1 MSDGKE
7 TQGLKPWEIA
17 ALDDPQP
24 QSSGLDD
31 YESSQK
37 LREFLQGI
45 TYNTADE
52 AEAAIVSQLTDRPYP
67 EVISEIRTKLG
78 NYEMTN
84 KGEAALMQL
93 LGGIVP
99 TAAAMVFT
107 KGRGKAPAG
116 TVTAENAAAVGNQF
130 FPNLMKAIGYGTGET
145 VVAGIGAAEG
155 NLIDRLDPMRMT
167 GEGLVGGGVSGGL
180 YAGGNATLKVG
191 SFAVDVIRTLA
202 RRVDQDKINLELR
215 RIMEQSEVSAERAA
229 EMLVNGEALANDPA
243 IAEELAGLAVKSP
256 QAATRIRQAAP
267 RIEEAQEEAFETVAG
282 GLGGGMK
289 KNTLDIARSSD
300 ADLNKSVNEAY
311 APAKKADVEASPDLI
326 DSMSLAFQKAPQ
338 GARKFQDA
346 FRSLTGTAFFR
357 VTDDGVVEFAKTPTV
372 MDAEYLRRILD
383 EEGSKLIESGG
394 ADANI
399 GRNLKEA
406 AEEIRAYVD
415 DELPLAAE
423 ARSIAANRFSIND
436 AYKAGKKVKTAE
448 EAQQEFQD
456 LLAEGNT
463 DAIDAY
469 RLGYL
474 VQLKSRMTGNKTT
487 VVNNLLDPTKKEGI
501 LFNTIVPPHAQEDA
515 LKKLG
520 IAQRTQRSMATM
532 AGGSPTAR
540 RTGAA
545 NRVGSTQG
553 IARVITDLGAA
564 KGGNPNALA
573 NTLDG
578 IIRTFQPNI
587 TDSQAGRVAEI
598 LLSRDPDIVSKAL
611 RDKTVLRSVQDVI
624 ESVSRAPLRAVSQ
637 SAGRTAAI

>member
-1 MSDGKE
+1 MSNGID

-17 ALDDPQP
+17 AQDDPQP
-24 QSSGLDD
+24 QSSGVDAYD
-31 YESSQK
+31 SSERI
-37 LREFLQGI
+37 REFLQGI

-93 LGGIVP
+93 LGGIAP
-99 TAAAMVFT
+99 TAAVMFYT
-107 KGRGKAPAG
+107 RGRSKAPAG
-116 TVTAENAAAVGNQF
+116 TVTAENAAAVGTQF
-130 FPNLMKAIGYGTGET
+130 FPNLMKAIGYGAGET
-145 VVAGIGAAEG
+145 VVAGIGASEG
-155 NLIDRLDPMRMT
+155 NIIERLDPMRMT
-167 GEGLVGGGVSGGL
+167 GEGLIGGGVSGGL
-180 YAGGNATLKVG
+180 YAGGNAVLKTG
-191 SFAVDVIRTLA
+191 SFVVDVVRTLA
-202 RRVDQDKINLELR
+202 RRVDQDKVNLEIR

-243 IAEELAGLAVKSP
+243 VAEELAGLAVKSP
-256 QAATRIRQAAP
+256 QAATRIRGAVP
-267 RIEEAQEEAFETVAG
+267 RIEEAQGEAFETVAS
-282 GLGGGMK
+282 GLGGGMN
-289 KNTLDIARSSD
+289 KNTLDIARASD

-311 APAKKADVEASPDLI
+311 APARAADKESSLDLQE
-326 DSMSLAFQKAPQ
+326 SMQLAFQKAPQ
-338 GARKFQDA
+338 GAKKFQDA

-357 VTDDGVVEFAKTPTV
+357 VADDGTVEFAKTPTI
-372 MDAEYLRRILD
+372 MDAEYLRRIMN
-383 EEGSKLIESGG
+383 EEADKLIAGGG
-394 ADANI
+394 ADATI

-406 AEEIRAYVD
+406 ADELRAYID
-415 DELPLAAE
+415 DELPVVTE
-423 ARSIAANRFSIND
+423 ARGIASNRFSIND

-456 LLAEGNT
+456 LLTEGNT
-463 DAIDAY
+463 EAIDAY

-532 AGGSPTAR
+532 SGGSPTAR
-540 RTGAA
+540 RQGAA
-545 NRVGSTQG
+545 NRVGTTQG

-564 KGGNPNALA
+564 KSGSVSALA

-578 IIRTFQPNI
+578 IIRTFQPSI

-624 ESVSRAPLRAVSQ
+624 ESVSGAPLRAASQ

>member
-1 MSDGKE
+1 MSNGMD

-17 ALDDPQP
+17 AQNDPQP
-24 QSSGLDD
+24 QSAGLEG
-31 YESSQK
+31 YESGQRV
-37 LREFLQGI
+37 REFLQGI

-93 LGGIVP
+93 LGGIAP
-99 TAAAMVFT
+99 TAAVMLAT
-107 KGRGKAPAG
+107 RGRGKAPAG

-145 VVAGIGAAEG
+145 VVAGIGASEG
-155 NLIDRLDPMRMT
+155 NIIERLDPMRMT
-167 GEGLVGGGVSGGL
+167 GEGLIGGGVSGGL
-180 YAGGNATLKVG
+180 YAGGNAALKTG
-191 SFAVDVIRTLA
+191 SFVVDVIRTLA
-202 RRVDQDKINLELR
+202 RRVDQDKVNLEIR

-243 IAEELAGLAVKSP
+243 VAEELAGLAVKSP
-256 QAATRIRQAAP
+256 QAATRIRGAAP
-267 RIEEAQEEAFETVAG
+267 RIEETQAEAFESVAS
-282 GLGGGMK
+282 GLGGGMN
-289 KNTLDIARSSD
+289 KNALDIARASD

-311 APAKKADVEASPDLI
+311 APAKAADIESSLDLQE
-326 DSMSLAFQKAPQ
+326 SMQLAFQKAPQ
-338 GARKFQDA
+338 GAKKFQDA

-357 VTDDGVVEFAKTPTV
+357 VNDDGIVEFAKTPTV
-372 MDAEYLRRILD
+372 MDAEYLRRIMS
-383 EEGSKLIESGG
+383 EEADKLISGGG
-394 ADANI
+394 ADATI

-406 AEEIRAYVD
+406 AEELRTYID
-415 DELPLAAE
+415 DELPVVTE
-423 ARSIAANRFSIND
+423 ARGIASNRFSIND

-463 DAIDAY
+463 EAIDAY

-474 VQLKSRMTGNKTT
+474 VQLKSRMTGNNTT

-501 LFNTIVPPHAQEDA
+501 LFNTIIPPHAQEDA
-515 LKKLG
+515 LNKLN

-532 AGGSPTAR
+532 AAGSPTAR
-540 RTGAA
+540 RTAAA

-564 KGGNPNALA
+564 KSGSVSALA

-611 RDKTVLRSVQDVI
+611 RDRTVLRSVQDVI
-624 ESVSRAPLRAVSQ
+624 ESVSGAPLRSVSQ

>member
-1 MSDGKE
+1 MSNGID

-17 ALDDPQP
+17 AQDDPQP
-24 QSSGLDD
+24 QSSGVDD
-31 YESSQK
+31 YDSSERI
-37 LREFLQGI
+37 REFLQGI

-93 LGGIVP
+93 LGGIAP
-99 TAAAMVFT
+99 TAAVMLAT
-107 KGRGKAPAG
+107 RGRGKTPAG

-145 VVAGIGAAEG
+145 VVAGIGASEG
-155 NLIDRLDPMRMT
+155 NIIERLDPMRMT
-167 GEGLVGGGVSGGL
+167 GEGLIGGGVSGGL
-180 YAGGNATLKVG
+180 YAGGNAVLKTG
-191 SFAVDVIRTLA
+191 SFVVDVIRTLA
-202 RRVDQDKINLELR
+202 RRVDQDKVNLEIR

-243 IAEELAGLAVKSP
+243 VAEELAGLAVKSP
-256 QAATRIRQAAP
+256 QAATRIRGAAP
-267 RIEEAQEEAFETVAG
+267 RIEETQAEAFETVAS
-282 GLGGGMK
+282 GLGGGMN
-289 KNTLDIARSSD
+289 KNTLDIARASD

-311 APAKKADVEASPDLI
+311 APARAADKESSLDLQE
-326 DSMSLAFQKAPQ
+326 SMQLAFQKAPQ
-338 GARKFQDA
+338 GAKKFQDA

-357 VTDDGVVEFAKTPTV
+357 VADDGTVEFAKTPTI
-372 MDAEYLRRILD
+372 MDAEYLRRIMN
-383 EEGSKLIESGG
+383 EEADKLIASGG
-394 ADANI
+394 ADATI

-406 AEEIRAYVD
+406 ADELRTYID
-415 DELPLAAE
+415 DELPVVTE
-423 ARSIAANRFSIND
+423 ARGIASNRFSIND

-456 LLAEGNT
+456 LLNEGNT
-463 DAIDAY
+463 EAIDAY

-474 VQLKSRMTGNKTT
+474 VQLKSRMTSNKTT

-501 LFNTIVPPHAQEDA
+501 LFNTIIPPHAQEDA
-515 LKKLG
+515 LNKLN
-520 IAQRTQRSMATM
+520 IAQRTQKSMATM
-532 AGGSPTAR
+532 AAGSPTAR
-540 RTGAA
+540 RTAAA

-564 KGGNPNALA
+564 KSGSASALA

-611 RDKTVLRSVQDVI
+611 RDRTVLRSVQDVI
-624 ESVSRAPLRAVSQ
+624 ESVSGAPLRAASQ